1 MLIALDVLVVKFK
14 VQKASA
20 AQTGKFSSG
29 IIKTLRGRIMA
40 SRSAAT
46 SESSATRDAVTA
58 LVSRARAAQKT
69 YERSTQEQLDEAV
82 TAAGWA
88 IMSPAHN
95 QALAELAVR
104 DTGLGVVADKI
115 IKNHRKT
122 LGLLR
127 DLQGAKSTGVIAEH
141 RSKGIT
147 EIARPVGVVAAVVP
161 STNPAATPA
170 NNIINALKCGN
181 AVIVAPSP
189 KGHSTCALLI
199 KYVHAEL
206 MRVGAPDGLVQYL
219 PAPVTREL
227 TNELMKQ
234 ADLVV
239 VTGSQN
245 NVRAG
250 YSSGKPALGVG
261 TGNVAVI
268 VDDSADCADA
278 AKKIMASKIFDNA
291 TSCSS
296 ENAVIVHEKVYARMM
311 AALAKEGGALLTS
324 AEKETLQ
331 KAMFPGGMLSSA
343 VTAQPVKKICTVA
356 GLARPELVNAKCLMV
371 EESGTGR
378 GHPFSGE
385 KLSPVLTVYRAQDF
399 KAAFDTLSSIYEY
412 QGNGH
417 SCGIYTENE
426 SHVRRLGHELT
437 VARVIVNQA
446 HTFATGGSFDNGM
459 PFSLSMGCGTW
470 GGNSFSDN
478 LNYKHFM
485 NVTRIVRTIPPREP
499 SLDDIFGAYRKKHG
513 I

>member
-1 MLIALDVLVVKFK
+1 MATHADSSKDS
-14 VQKASA
+14 SA
-20 AQTGKFSSG
+20 ASG
-29 IIKTLRGRIMA
+29 IVA
-40 SRSAAT
+40 
-46 SESSATRDAVTA
+46 A
-58 LVSRARAAQKT
+58 LVRAARTAQKI
-69 YERSTQEQLDEAV
+69 YGRSTQEQLDEAV
-82 TAAGWA
+82 TAVGWA
-88 IMSPAHN
+88 IMNPGHN

-115 IKNHRKT
+115 VKNHRKT

-127 DLQGAKSTGVIAEH
+127 DLQGAVSTGVIAEH
-141 RSKGIT
+141 PERGLT
-147 EIARPVGVVAAVVP
+147 EFAHPVGVVAAAVP

-189 KGHSTCALLI
+189 KGYSTCALLL
-199 KYVHAEL
+199 KYVHEEL
-206 MRVGAPDGLVQYL
+206 KRVGAPANLVQML

-234 ADLVV
+234 SDLVV

-268 VDDSADCADA
+268 VDDSADCGDA
-278 AKKIMASKIFDNA
+278 AIKIMASKIFDNA

-296 ENAVIVHEKVYARMM
+296 ENAVIIHDRIYATMM
-311 AALAKEGGALLTS
+311 AALEKEGGALLTT

-331 KAMFPGGMLSSA
+331 KAMFPGGMLSAA
-343 VTAQPVKKICTVA
+343 VTAQPVQKICAIA
-356 GLARPELVNAKCLMV
+356 GLGRAELVQAKCLMV
-371 EESGTGR
+371 EETGTGR
-378 GHPFSGE
+378 SHPYSGE
-385 KLSPVLTVYRAQDF
+385 KLSPVLAVYRARDF
-399 KAAFDTLSSIYEY
+399 EHALDTLRAIYDY

-417 SCGIYTENE
+417 SCGIYTEDE
-426 SHVRRLGHELT
+426 SHIRRLAQELT
-437 VARVIVNQA
+437 VARVIVKQA

-485 NVTRIVRTIPPREP
+485 NITRIVRTIPENKP
-499 SLDDIFGAYRKKHG
+499 SEEDTFGPYWKKYG
-513 I
+513 K

>member
-1 MLIALDVLVVKFK
+1 
-14 VQKASA
+14 
-20 AQTGKFSSG
+20 
-29 IIKTLRGRIMA
+29 MA
-40 SRSAAT
+40 SRGAAPGDST
-46 SESSATRDAVTA
+46 AARNAVA
-58 LVSRARAAQKT
+58 NLIGKARAAQKVF
-69 YERSTQEQLDEAV
+69 ERSSQEQLDEAV
-82 TAAGWA
+82 TAVGWA
-88 IMSPAHN
+88 IMNPEHN
-95 QALAELAVR
+95 RVLAELAVK
-104 DTGLGVVADKI
+104 DTGLGVVSDKVA
-115 IKNHRKT
+115 KNHRKT

-127 DLQGAKSTGVIAEH
+127 DLKGAKSTGVIAEYPE
-141 RSKGIT
+141 KGIT

-181 AVIVAPSP
+181 AVIVSPSP
-189 KGHSTCALLI
+189 KGYSTCTLLL

-206 MRVGAPDGLVQYL
+206 KRISAPVDLVQHL
-219 PAPVTREL
+219 PSPVTREL
-227 TNELMKQ
+227 TTELMKQ

-250 YSSGKPALGVG
+250 YSSGTPALGVG

-296 ENAVIVHEKVYARMM
+296 ENSVIIQGRVYDKMIK
-311 AALAKEGGALLTS
+311 ALTKEGGALLTQD
-324 AEKETLQ
+324 EKAALQ
-331 KAMFPGGMLSSA
+331 KAMFPGGMLSAA
-343 VTAQPVKKICTVA
+343 VTAQPVKKICAVA
-356 GLARPELVNAKCLMV
+356 GLKRPDLVNAKCLLV
-371 EESGTGR
+371 EETGTGR
-378 GHPFSGE
+378 SHPFSGE
-385 KLSPVLTVYRAQDF
+385 KLSPVFAVYRARDF
-399 KAAFDTLSSIYEY
+399 DHAFDIVRAIYDY

-426 SHVRRLGHELT
+426 AHIRKLAHELT
-437 VARVIVNQA
+437 VARVIVKQA

-478 LNYKHFM
+478 LHYKHFM
-485 NVTRIVRTIPPREP
+485 NITRIVRTIPPREP
-499 SLDDIFGAYRKKHG
+499 ILDDIFGHYCKKHG
-513 I
+513 L